1 MRKKRITDKI
11 SDSLDIPR
19 DVLANMEK
27 IVITGNGVV
36 HIESF
41 LGIEE
46 YVENNISVR
55 VKGGICRVAGE
66 SLRIDEITEDWDD
79 EDAYAEYDLS
89 EEEELENSFFGQR
102 NSRYAKG
109 NPKKFDDDD
118 FFEEGFD
125 DGDVLFRRDY
135 KKAKRKQRR
144 KKLGLFLLALV
155 ELSAIV
161 LLILW
166 WTSWKL

>member
-1 MRKKRITDKI
+1 MFGRKRQEEKLRALEQELWEAEEDTD
-11 SDSLDIPR
+11 
-19 DVLANMEK
+19 E
-27 IVITGNGVV
+27 
-36 HIESF
+36 
-41 LGIEE
+41 EE
-46 YVENNISVR
+46 Y
-55 VKGGICRVAGE
+55 
-66 SLRIDEITEDWDD
+66 DEEDWEDEDPDEEDWDD
-79 EDAYAEYDLS
+79 EDPDEDEEYWDDEDEDAYLEYDLS
-89 EEEELENSFFGQR
+89 EEEELERSFFGQR
-102 NSRYAKG
+102 SSRYKRG
-109 NPKKFDDDD
+109 NPKKFYDND
-118 FFEEGFD
+118 FFEDGFD

>member
-1 MRKKRITDKI
+1 MFGRKRQEETLRALEQELWEAEEDTD
-11 SDSLDIPR
+11 
-19 DVLANMEK
+19 E
-27 IVITGNGVV
+27 
-36 HIESF
+36 
-41 LGIEE
+41 EE
-46 YVENNISVR
+46 YE
-55 VKGGICRVAGE
+55 
-66 SLRIDEITEDWDD
+66 DEEYDEDWDD
-79 EDAYAEYDLS
+79 EDPDEEDWDEEDDCVEYDLS

-118 FFEEGFD
+118 FFEDGFD

-155 ELSAIV
+155 ELSAIA

-166 WTSWKL
+166 WTSWNM

>member
-1 MRKKRITDKI
+1 MFGRKRQEEKLRALEQELWEAEEDTD
-11 SDSLDIPR
+11 
-19 DVLANMEK
+19 E
-27 IVITGNGVV
+27 
-36 HIESF
+36 
-41 LGIEE
+41 EE
-46 YVENNISVR
+46 YE
-55 VKGGICRVAGE
+55 
-66 SLRIDEITEDWDD
+66 DEEYDEEWDDEDPDDEEEDWDD

-155 ELSAIV
+155 ELSAIA

-166 WTSWKL
+166 WTSWNM

>member
-1 MRKKRITDKI
+1 MFGRKRQEEKLRALEQELWEAEEDTD
-11 SDSLDIPR
+11 
-19 DVLANMEK
+19 E
-27 IVITGNGVV
+27 
-36 HIESF
+36 
-41 LGIEE
+41 EE
-46 YVENNISVR
+46 YE
-55 VKGGICRVAGE
+55 
-66 SLRIDEITEDWDD
+66 DEEYDGDWDEEDEDPDEDDRDD
-79 EDAYAEYDLS
+79 EDDENYVEYDLS
-89 EEEELENSFFGQR
+89 EEEELERSFFGQR
-102 NSRYAKG
+102 SSRYKRG
-109 NPKKFDDDD
+109 NPKKFYDND
-118 FFEEGFD
+118 FFEDSFD

>member
-1 MRKKRITDKI
+1 MFGRKRQEEKLRALEQELWEAEEDTD
-11 SDSLDIPR
+11 
-19 DVLANMEK
+19 E
-27 IVITGNGVV
+27 
-36 HIESF
+36 
-41 LGIEE
+41 EE
-46 YVENNISVR
+46 YEDEEYDEDWDDENP
-55 VKGGICRVAGE
+55 
-66 SLRIDEITEDWDD
+66 DEEDWDD
-79 EDAYAEYDLS
+79 EDEYVEYDLS

-109 NPKKFDDDD
+109 SPKRFSDKD
-118 FFEEGFD
+118 FFEDGFD

-155 ELSAIV
+155 ELSAIA

-166 WTSWKL
+166 WTSWNM

>member
-1 MRKKRITDKI
+1 MFGRKRQEEKLRALEQELWEAEEETD
-11 SDSLDIPR
+11 
-19 DVLANMEK
+19 E
-27 IVITGNGVV
+27 
-36 HIESF
+36 
-41 LGIEE
+41 EE
-46 YVENNISVR
+46 YE
-55 VKGGICRVAGE
+55 
-66 SLRIDEITEDWDD
+66 DEEYDEDWDD
-79 EDAYAEYDLS
+79 EDPDDGEEDWDDDDDYVEYDLS

-102 NSRYAKG
+102 SSHYKRG
-109 NPKKFDDDD
+109 NPKKFHDND
-118 FFEEGFD
+118 FFEDGFD

-166 WTSWKL
+166 WTSWNI